1 MVESAPARL
10 MRRKLS
16 TFGAM
21 LSLLL
26 CASATYVW
34 VWLPYGPWANPFYQ
48 PIGRV
53 GGDYFHAFPNATGLR
68 IHHTSAAPQARGNGT
83 DRHFC
88 GFWFQSM
95 DTALGRTTVV
105 VLRAWFLLLLT
116 ALYPIAWMRNLF
128 IALRQPK
135 AGCCSSCGYDLRATP
150 GRCPECG
157 TVPAAGLQPTQ

>member
-1 MVESAPARL
+1 MRERNVRLGLASLRALGRSLFPA
-10 MRRKLS
+10 
-16 TFGAM
+16 
-21 LSLLL
+21 
-26 CASATYVW
+26 
-34 VWLPYGPWANPFYQ
+34 
-48 PIGRV
+48 IGRV
-53 GGDYFHAFPNATGLR
+53 GGDYFQAFPSATGLR
-68 IHHTSAAPQARGNGT
+68 IHHPSAAPQARGNGT